1 MSAPPPSHDLDEV
14 APIPILPG
22 PGEQLRAAREAA
34 GMSVHEIS
42 THMRLDSRVVLAL
55 EADDYEQL
63 PAPTFIRGYL
73 RGYARLLD
81 LPPEPVLQAFEQRD
95 FAPPSLVA
103 DISVRSQMRSGD
115 FPFRIVTYI
124 VVAALILLV
133 VLWWRSQDFA
143 PVRFDMMPKG
153 EPRVSESDSAV
164 PVVDADAPEPQSL
177 SPAGQPEVSEPEAAT
192 PLDDAPASEPEG
204 VASSDVT
211 TLIEAEPVAPADEE
225 PSSAPEGEAGESAS
239 RTSESEGAEVD
250 SVPSGNGED
259 AAEPADAGDEPAAV
273 TLEEETAAA
282 ETAESPALGE
292 PAEEAAGMDTGVDAG
307 PEAIAEED
315 AGEAPEN
322 QSLRALETGDE
333 GQTGTGAPADRLGMS
348 FTVECWLE
356 VYDRADER
364 LFYGLAQPGEQLDL
378 RGRGPIR
385 LVLGNSEGVKV
396 SYNGTPV
403 DFSAFTA
410 RGVARF
416 SVGGEPPTAFQTPAG
431 PESADELESSGN

>member
-42 THMRLDSRVVLAL
+42 THMRLDRRVVLAL

-63 PAPTFIRGYL
+63 PAPTFVRGYL
-73 RGYARLLD
+73 RGYARLLE

-143 PVRFDMMPKG
+143 PVRFDKMPMG

-164 PVVDADAPEPQSL
+164 RVDDGAAPESL
-177 SPAGQPEVSEPEAAT
+177 SPAVQPEATQPDVSEPELAEAEVADPEAT
-192 PLDDAPASEPEG
+192 TLLDAAPASEPDG
-204 VASSDVT
+204 VASSDAP

-225 PSSAPEGEAGESAS
+225 PSSTTEGEAGETAP
-239 RTSESEGAEVD
+239 RLSESEAAEVE
-250 SVPSGNGED
+250 SESTEIGED
-259 AAEPADAGDEPAAV
+259 AAESVAAGDEPAAA
-273 TLEEETAAA
+273 TLEEETTAA
-282 ETAESPALGE
+282 ETAESPAFEE
-292 PAEEAAGMDTGVDAG
+292 PAEEAAEV
-307 PEAIAEED
+307 D
-315 AGEAPEN
+315 AGEAPED
-322 QSLRALETGDE
+322 QSLLALETGDE
-333 GQTGTGAPADRLGMS
+333 GQPDTGATADRLGMS

-364 LFYGLAQPGEQLDL
+364 LFYGLAQPGELLDL

-416 SVGGEPPTAFQTPAG
+416 SVGGEPPTAFQTPAA
-431 PESADELESSGN
+431 PESAGDLESSGN